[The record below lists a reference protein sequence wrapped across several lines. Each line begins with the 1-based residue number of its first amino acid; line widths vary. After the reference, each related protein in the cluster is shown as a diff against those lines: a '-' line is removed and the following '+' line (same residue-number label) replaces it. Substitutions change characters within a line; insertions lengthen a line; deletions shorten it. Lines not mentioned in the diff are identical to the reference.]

1 MRDRFVVPRFG
12 RSDEG
17 RVVDSGLVCYVLRC
31 AASRERQLIGSQSEG
46 VKGDKVPVR
55 ARLLPKATK
64 QHDVEKLE
72 RENEEEKR
80 TLNLALSC
88 LVNSC
93 SLKPAF
99 LAACWILSPCS
110 SVPVAILTVLSGWRR
125 AA

>member
-1 MRDRFVVPRFG
+1 M
-12 RSDEG
+12 
-17 RVVDSGLVCYVLRC
+17 
-31 AASRERQLIGSQSEG
+31 IGSQSEG
-46 VKGDKVPVR
+46 VKGDKVPVG

-99 LAACWILSPCS
+99 LAAC
-110 SVPVAILTVLSGWRR
+110 
-125 AA
+125 